1 MCFCRSDQAQTI
13 FVNATA
19 PRAIREALRQQ
30 SWEKASFDVKS
41 LIGKT
46 QVVWVYDAV
55 CKLSGATVA
64 LKCYRKELQSAIN
77 YQCAARSCTHQLN
90 VLNSLAWLRQMSP
103 SKGTPLLPAALSAR
117 LSLRDSTSCVV
128 DAADTPPRNPL
139 MAAILLLLASVLSG
153 PARCIPE

>member
-1 MCFCRSDQAQTI
+1 MNS
-13 FVNATA
+13 TA
-19 PRAIREALRQQ
+19 PRAIREALRHQ

-77 YQCAARSCTHQLN
+77 YQCALN
-90 VLNSLAWLRQMSP
+90 WPCAGHLAILVRHKHTLSP
-103 SKGTPLLPAALSAR
+103 SMFIAEQSSLLLMSALGTPGCVCCNASHNV
-117 LSLRDSTSCVV
+117 SLIPNV
-128 DAADTPPRNPL
+128 A
-139 MAAILLLLASVLSG
+139 LLAT
-153 PARCIPE
+153 